1 MKLTLKQIEFCK
13 LIVANNSGSD
23 AYSIAFKSNNKA
35 NCKVNASKLLKS
47 PEIQKYISE
56 LQAEN
61 KKIVDLANDKAA
73 DVIVQGSIADAN
85 ERMVYLSKLLRGEIS
100 IKQETASG
108 GQLVEVLEV
117 PSFSERIKAIA
128 ELNKM
133 VGDYAPTKQETTI
146 KSDKP
151 PTKIKFIDGTEIEI

>member
-1 MKLTLKQIEFCK
+1 MLTDKQKRFCNEFVGGKDATNAYCIGYEK
-13 LIVANNSGSD
+13 QNNGVAR
-23 AYSIAFKSNNKA
+23 AA
-35 NCKVNASKLLKS
+35 ASRLLKS
-47 PEIQKYISE
+47 TEIQKYISE
-56 LQAEN
+56 LQSEN
-61 KKIVDLANDKAA
+61 KKIVDLANEKAA
-73 DVIVQGSIADAN
+73 DVIVEGSIADAN

-133 VGDYAPTKQETTI
+133 VGDYAPTKQETTL

>member
-1 MKLTLKQIEFCK
+1 MLTDKQKRFCVEFVGGKDATNAYCIGYEK
-13 LIVANNSGSD
+13 QNNGVAR
-23 AYSIAFKSNNKA
+23 AA
-35 NCKVNASKLLKS
+35 ASRLLKS

-61 KKIVDLANDKAA
+61 KKIIDLANDKAA

-133 VGDYAPTKQETTI
+133 VGDYAPTKQETTL

>member
-1 MKLTLKQIEFCK
+1 
-13 LIVANNSGSD
+13 
-23 AYSIAFKSNNKA
+23 
-35 NCKVNASKLLKS
+35 
-47 PEIQKYISE
+47 
-56 LQAEN
+56 
-61 KKIVDLANDKAA
+61 
-73 DVIVQGSIADAN
+73 
-85 ERMVYLSKLLRGEIS
+85 MVYLSKLLRGEIS

-133 VGDYAPTKQETTI
+133 VGDYAPTKQETTL

>member
-1 MKLTLKQIEFCK
+1 MLTDKQKMFCIEFVSGKDATNAYCIGYEK
-13 LIVANNSGSD
+13 QNNGVAR
-23 AYSIAFKSNNKA
+23 AA
-35 NCKVNASKLLKS
+35 ASRLLKS
-47 PEIQKYISE
+47 PIIQKYIYE

-133 VGDYAPTKQETTI
+133 VGDYAPTKQETTL